1 MTRAEQKYLKE
12 CKEKQFIESIKGQKI
27 DGQTKGKFRLTDTW
41 KNFRKYIHDK
51 YKVDYLTKRKLTK
64 TWNCHHERFDS
75 KLYTDLNEEFFLPL
89 NNQQHDVLHIVI
101 SETIKDST
109 YLDRLCELVHKHIK
123 LNDGKDVKDFLKD

>member
-1 MTRAEQKYLKE
+1 MTRLERKQLIEQK
-12 CKEKQFIESIKGQKI
+12 EKKFIESIKVQKI
-27 DGQTKGKFRLTDTW
+27 DGKIKAEFRKTDNW

-64 TWNCHHERFDS
+64 TWNCHHERFDP

-89 NNQQHDVLHIVI
+89 NNQQHDVLHVVI
-101 SETIKDST
+101 SETIKDPT

-123 LNDGKDVKDFLKD
+123 LNDGKDVKDFLKN

>member
-1 MTRAEQKYLKE
+1 MTRQEQKYLKE

-27 DGQTKGKFRLTDTW
+27 DGKTKAEFRLTDTW

-64 TWNCHHERFDS
+64 TWNCHHERFDP

-101 SETIKDST
+101 SETIKDPT

-123 LNDGKDVKDFLKD
+123 LNDGKDVKDFLKY